1 MSLERLEITPFPVI
15 VGELVQ
21 NRRTGI
27 LTVVKASVRKVMYWS
42 QGELIMMTS
51 SEPEDSLAAFLVDK
65 GTVNAVRAFEIVPD
79 DPIDT
84 AARFHEASN
93 LDLSSR
99 QALLREWIA
108 AQFRP
113 IFSHDEGTAVFSDD
127 EALAP
132 EKRIFLQSTAA
143 LVIEGIRSITN
154 GLVLRRSLGDLKQVI
169 APSRGSRFHL
179 DSLPLTEVERRIASS
194 MAGPMTID
202 AFIKQFIQESG
213 AAAKVTIAMMALGV
227 FEPYV
232 EHEPVRPA
240 VSFDDM
246 QRDMEILAALGGS
259 DPAALHAFSFSR
271 QIATK
276 DHYQVLDIPRAAPRT
291 QAILQAD
298 MLRSRYDPAKFPAI
312 LRDSMTA
319 VQRRIDEAISV
330 LKDPVRRAAYD
341 RLLGDHVNVTDDAI
355 KQRVLQQTL
364 AAKNVQRAREL
375 SAESD
380 YYGAILLLKQVVRVT
395 PEDAEAWFLLASCQE
410 RNPQWRREAAENF
423 QRTLSLDPNH
433 VNALISLGDI
443 YKGEGL
449 TSRAQNCYED
459 ALRIEAENPE
469 AKSRLQALKK
479 K

>member
-21 NRRTGI
+21 NRRTGY
-27 LTVVKASVRKVMYWS
+27 LTVVKSPVRKVMYWS

-51 SEPEDSLAAFLVDK
+51 SQPEDSLAELLVRRGVIPAD
-65 GTVNAVRAFEIVPD
+65 RAAELVPS
-79 DPIDT
+79 DPADT
-84 AARFHEASN
+84 AARFHEASTTS
-93 LDLSSR
+93 LSSR
-99 QALLREWIA
+99 QALLRDWIA
-108 AQFRP
+108 AQFTP
-113 IFSHDEGTAVFSDD
+113 VFSYDEGTAAFTDD
-127 EALAP
+127 DALAP
-132 EKRIFLQSTAA
+132 EKRVFLQSTAA

-154 GLVLRRSLGDLKQVI
+154 GLVLRRSLGDLKQMI
-169 APSRGSRFHL
+169 ALSRSSRFHV
-179 DSLPLTEVERRIASS
+179 DSLPLTEPERRIASS
-194 MAGPMTID
+194 MTAPMTID
-202 AFIKQFIQESG
+202 AFIKQFIHESG
-213 AAAKVTIAMMALGV
+213 TAAKVTIAMMALGV
-227 FEPYV
+227 FEPHV
-232 EHEPVRPA
+232 EPEPVRPV

-259 DPAALHAFSFSR
+259 DPGALQAFSFSR
-271 QIATK
+271 QLATK
-276 DHYQVLDIPRAAPRT
+276 DHYQVLDIPRAATRA
-291 QAILQAD
+291 QAISQGEL
-298 MLRSRYDPAKFPAI
+298 LRRRYDPGKYPAV
-312 LRDSMTA
+312 LRDSMNA
-319 VQRRIDEAISV
+319 VLRRIDEAISV

-341 RLLGDHVNVTDDAI
+341 RLLGDFGNTTDDAI
-355 KQRVLQQTL
+355 KQRVLQQSL
-364 AAKNVQRAREL
+364 AAKNVERAREL

-395 PEDAEAWFLLASCQE
+395 PDNADAWFLLGSCQE
-410 RNPQWRREAAENF
+410 RNPQWRRDAAESF
-423 QRTLSLDPNH
+423 QRALSIDPNH